1 MINKLAKVAEN
12 VHLKAKD
19 IYKNFGGVRALEGST
34 VLVNKNQVVSLIGPN
49 GCGKTTLFNVITCW
63 LEKSHPDDAEKAE
76 IKESMGTQFMN
87 YLQGIAQK
95 FRRES
100 VKTSDEYLSEEVGSV
115 TFEKQRIDGLT
126 AHEAALTGMMRT
138 FQTTRNWPKLTV
150 LENLLVAPHDQTGE
164 SLLNIFFK
172 RKKIKEEERQN
183 TLKALEILEF
193 LEITHI
199 RDQLGEELSGG
210 QLKLLALGRILMTAP
225 RLILLD
231 EPMAGVNPTLGNKI
245 MDKIIELKTDSTIF
259 LIEHNM
265 DVVFHYSDEIFVMA
279 RGKIIA
285 QGTPNEI
292 ETNRDVIEAYL
303 GADY

>member
-1 MINKLAKVAEN
+1 MSN
-12 VHLKAKD
+12 VKNTHLQAKD
-19 IYKNFGGVRALEGST
+19 IYKNFGGLKALEGAS
-34 VLVNKNQVVSLIGPN
+34 VLVNKNQVISLIGPN

-63 LEKSHPDDAEKAE
+63 LDKSHPDDADIAE
-76 IKESMGTQFMN
+76 MKMKESMGAQLTN
-87 YLQGIAQK
+87 YLRNIKQK
-95 FRRES
+95 FKRS
-100 VKTSDEYLSEEVGSV
+100 DVKSSEDYLTEDVGSV
-115 TFEKQRIDGLT
+115 KFEEKRIDGLT

-150 LENLLVAPHDQTGE
+150 LENLLVAPPKQTGE
-164 SLLNIFFK
+164 SLLNIFLRK
-172 RKKIKEEERQN
+172 RKIKEEERRN

-199 RDQLGEELSGG
+199 RDQPGEELSGG
-210 QLKLLALGRILMTAP
+210 QLKLLALGRLLMTAP

-245 MDKIIELKTDSTIF
+245 MDKIVELKTDSTIF

-265 DVVFHYSDEIFVMA
+265 DVVFNYSDEIFVMA

-292 ETNRDVIEAYL
+292 ETNREVIEAYL
-303 GADY
+303 GKDY